1 MRIDEYEKE
10 LKKLTPKK
18 FELFKKDLGGD
29 QKTIEECVRYY
40 VHHPGIERRICHL
53 LGLKT
58 EIEKNV
64 EASVETA
71 NAAKE
76 SATSA
81 KWSMIGSILAAI
93 GTVAMA
99 IYMWVKS

>member
-1 MRIDEYEKE
+1 MRIDENEKE

-18 FELFKKDLGGD
+18 FEVFKKDLGGD

-64 EASVETA
+64 EATVEAA
-71 NAAKE
+71 NAAKI
-76 SATSA
+76 SAASA
-81 KWSMIGSILAAI
+81 KWSMIWSFVAAI
-93 GTVAMA
+93 AAALMA
-99 IYMWVKS
+99 TIMLFKG